1 MRKSSLILGAAL
13 AAVLVTTSACD
24 PYQADNKSQ
33 PIVIGAAAIDAFF
46 NEVVPLPNMDPTNGF
61 PVFVIPFQYPE
72 PDRAWASTAF
82 PGLCVPANAALGI
95 ITICPVSMFPPRTGP
110 AYAPFYLG
118 TNSGGY
124 NCANGQ
130 ANPTEPNEVQPVPP
144 VTPAVSHPIMPVN
157 NTCVGGTYSYALPP
171 LNLFSVT
178 NIPPDIVTLSTGPNL
193 SDFLFIQFR
202 VQFNKLLNGKTIEP
216 TPGTGAAKVATSG
229 DPTFVAVTQQDLSVT
244 GAPVVNVTCTTANVT
259 PAGCPAGTFI
269 VHYVPN
275 SAVSYYG
282 GSISA
287 EPVDGVLLPNH
298 RYLVGGVVQDQQ
310 GNQVTV
316 TTSFTTLAGAAP

>member
-46 NEVVPLPNMDPTNGF
+46 NETVPLPNMDPTNGF

-130 ANPTEPNEVQPVPP
+130 ANPTQPNEVP
-144 VTPAVSHPIMPVN
+144 VTPGDSHPIMPVN
-157 NTCVGGTYSYALPP
+157 NTCVGGSFSYALPP
-171 LNLFSVT
+171 LKLFIVT
-178 NIPPDIVTLSTGPNL
+178 NIHRDIVSTPVTF
-193 SDFLFIQFR
+193 FLLIQFR
-202 VQFNKLLNGKTIEP
+202 VLFNKL
-216 TPGTGAAKVATSG
+216 
-229 DPTFVAVTQQDLSVT
+229 
-244 GAPVVNVTCTTANVT
+244 
-259 PAGCPAGTFI
+259 
-269 VHYVPN
+269 
-275 SAVSYYG
+275 
-282 GSISA
+282 
-287 EPVDGVLLPNH
+287 
-298 RYLVGGVVQDQQ
+298 
-310 GNQVTV
+310 
-316 TTSFTTLAGAAP
+316 